1 MRHFHYQNGQ
11 MMAENV
17 PLSTIAETVGTP
29 TYVYSA
35 ATLKRHY
42 EVFEQ
47 GLAGMDSL
55 IAYSVKANSNI
66 AVLAVLAKQGAGAD
80 VVSGGELIRAMKAG
94 IPADKIV
101 FSGVGKTKDEMT
113 AALNAGIYQF
123 NVESMP
129 ELLALSECAQA
140 LNTTARIA
148 FRLNPDISAGGHAKI
163 STGKAENKFGIDIA
177 TARDAYKEAAALP
190 GIQVAGIDMH
200 IGSQIVELAPFAA
213 AIDKG
218 LELIKDLRADGHTI
232 ENFDIGGDLR
242 AWTDDCR

>member
-163 STGKAENKFGIDIA
+163 STGKAENS
-177 TARDAYKEAAALP
+177 E
-190 GIQVAGIDMH
+190 
-200 IGSQIVELAPFAA
+200 
-213 AIDKG
+213 
-218 LELIKDLRADGHTI
+218 
-232 ENFDIGGDLR
+232 
-242 AWTDDCR
+242 